1 MAQQALEH
9 RDNNGFSSEESDYN
23 DDDKDQNNDGNGLVM
38 EYGYEQQNALK
49 CIYSSWKNAEYHCSK
64 QKDHVGCSK
73 IRFPAFPP
81 FSHLVVQIFCPLLVE
96 R

>member
-38 EYGYEQQNALK
+38 ESGSRNNKMPWNVFTAAGKMQNTIVQNK
-49 CIYSSWKNAEYHCSK
+49 K
-64 QKDHVGCSK
+64 VGCSK

>member
-38 EYGYEQQNALK
+38 ESGSRNNK
-49 CIYSSWKNAEYHCSK
+49 M
-64 QKDHVGCSK
+64 
-73 IRFPAFPP
+73 P
-81 FSHLVVQIFCPLLVE
+81 
-96 R
+96 

>member
-38 EYGYEQQNALK
+38 ESYEKQNALK